1 MSQVL
6 ATYRGEN
13 EMAAWSANP
22 ISSRRATP
30 LVKAVLALLVAG
42 VLSVANAAERRNGP
56 GVTDSSIR
64 IGQTV
69 PFSGS
74 ASSFAIVARI
84 EAAYLRMIN
93 DKGGISGRKIELIQL
108 DDAYSPPRA
117 VEQTRKLVDSEE
129 VLAIA
134 GTVGTPSNLAVA
146 KYLNGAGVPQI
157 LAMSGSAALDNPK
170 LYPWTT
176 PFYASQI
183 VEGRIAARYILDTR
197 PDAKLAILYQND
209 EFGKGYLNA
218 FKAEL
223 GARAQSMIVR
233 EEFYDLSVPTIEPQI
248 VALKASGA
256 DAFFQATTPKFTAQ
270 AIRKAH
276 EIGWRP
282 LQVILATS
290 SQASTT
296 LKSAGLEASTGIVTS
311 IWRKLPGNPEW
322 ADDPAMKDY
331 LSFMKQWAPGEDP
344 EDPTG
349 LLGYIWAQM
358 LVEVIGRCG
367 DDLSRE
373 NLLKQATTI
382 SDLQMPMFLPGIK
395 VDVSPA
401 SRTPWRAAQIVSF
414 NGKDWV
420 RSGGIITVPAGN

>member
-1 MSQVL
+1 
-6 ATYRGEN
+6 
-13 EMAAWSANP
+13 MAP
-22 ISSRRATP
+22 SSVVPTGSCRAPAFFT
-30 LVKAVLALLVAG
+30 AVLAVLFAGLVTVAG
-42 VLSVANAAERRNGP
+42 AADRRNGP
-56 GVTDSSIR
+56 GVTDTEIK

-93 DKGGISGRKIELIQL
+93 GKGGVNGRKIELIQL

-117 VEQTRKLVDSEE
+117 VEQTRRLVDSDE

-134 GTVGTPSNLAVA
+134 GTVGTPSNLAIA

-157 LAMSGSAALDNPK
+157 LAMTGSASLDNPK

-176 PFYASQI
+176 LFYASQA
-183 VEGRIAARYILDTR
+183 VEGRIAARYILDTK

-223 GARAQSMIVR
+223 GIKAQSMIVK
-233 EEFYDLSVPTIEPQI
+233 EEFYDLGTPTIDSQI
-248 VALKASGA
+248 VSLKASGA

-270 AIRKAH
+270 AIRKAY
-276 EIGWRP
+276 EIGWKP
-282 LQVILATS
+282 LHVILATS
-290 SQASTT
+290 SQPSTT
-296 LKSAGLEASTGIVTS
+296 LKSAGFEASTGIVTS

-322 ADDPAMKDY
+322 IDDPAMKDY
-331 LSFMKQWAPGEDP
+331 FSFMKQWASGEDP
-344 EDPTG
+344 GDPTG

-358 LVEVIGRCG
+358 LVEVIARCG

-373 NLLKQATTI
+373 NLLQQATTI

-395 VDVSPA
+395 INVSSA
-401 SRTPWRAAQIVSF
+401 IRTPWRAAQIVLF
-414 NGKDWV
+414 DGKDWV
-420 RSGGIITVPAGN
+420 RSGGIITVPLEN

>member
-1 MSQVL
+1 
-6 ATYRGEN
+6 
-13 EMAAWSANP
+13 MAP
-22 ISSRRATP
+22 SSVVPTGSCRAPAFFT
-30 LVKAVLALLVAG
+30 AVLAVLFAGLVTVAG
-42 VLSVANAAERRNGP
+42 AADRRNGP
-56 GVTDSSIR
+56 GVTDTEIK

-93 DKGGISGRKIELIQL
+93 GKGGVNGRKIELIQL

-117 VEQTRKLVDSEE
+117 VEQTRRLVDSDE

-134 GTVGTPSNLAVA
+134 GTVGTPSNLAIA

-157 LAMSGSAALDNPK
+157 LAMTGSASLDNPK

-176 PFYASQI
+176 LFYASQA
-183 VEGRIAARYILDTR
+183 VEGRIAARYILDTK

-223 GARAQSMIVR
+223 GIKAQSMIVK
-233 EEFYDLSVPTIEPQI
+233 EEFYDLGTPTIDSQI
-248 VALKASGA
+248 VSLKASGA

-270 AIRKAH
+270 AIRKAY
-276 EIGWRP
+276 EIGWKP
-282 LQVILATS
+282 LHVILATS
-290 SQASTT
+290 SQPSTT
-296 LKSAGLEASTGIVTS
+296 LKSAGFEASTGIVTS

-322 ADDPAMKDY
+322 TDDPAMKDY
-331 LSFMKQWAPGEDP
+331 FSFMKQWASGEDP
-344 EDPTG
+344 GDPTG

-358 LVEVIGRCG
+358 LVEVIARCG

-373 NLLKQATTI
+373 NLLQQATTI

-395 VDVSPA
+395 INVSSA
-401 SRTPWRAAQIVSF
+401 IRTPWRAAQIVLF
-414 NGKDWV
+414 DGKDWV
-420 RSGGIITVPAGN
+420 RSGGIITVPLEN

>member
-1 MSQVL
+1 
-6 ATYRGEN
+6 
-13 EMAAWSANP
+13 MAPSSVVP
-22 ISSRRATP
+22 IGSRRIAACFTTA
-30 LVKAVLALLVAG
+30 LAVFFG
-42 VLSVANAAERRNGP
+42 VLLTIAGAADRRNGP
-56 GVTDSSIR
+56 GVTDTEIR

-93 DKGGISGRKIELIQL
+93 SKGGVSGRKIELIQF

-117 VEQTRKLVDSEE
+117 VEQTRRLVDSEE

-134 GTVGTPSNLAVA
+134 GTVGTPSNLAIA

-157 LAMSGSAALDNPK
+157 LAMSGSASLDNPK

-176 PFYASQI
+176 LFYAPQV
-183 VEGRIAARYILDTR
+183 VEGRIAARYILDTK

-218 FKAEL
+218 FKTEL
-223 GARAQSMIVR
+223 GAKAQSMIVK
-233 EEFYDLSVPTIEPQI
+233 EEFYDLSTPTIDSQI
-248 VALKASGA
+248 VSLKASGA

-276 EIGWRP
+276 EIGWKP
-282 LQVILATS
+282 LHVILATS
-290 SQASTT
+290 SQPSTT
-296 LKSAGLEASTGIVTS
+296 LKSAGFEASTGIVTS

-322 ADDPAMKDY
+322 TDDPAMKDY
-331 LSFMKQWAPGEDP
+331 FSFMKQWASGEDP

-358 LVEVIGRCG
+358 LVEVITRCG
-367 DDLSRE
+367 DDLSRG

-395 VDVSPA
+395 ININSA
-401 SRTPWRAAQIVSF
+401 IRTPWRAAQIVLF
-414 NGKDWV
+414 DGKDWV
-420 RSGGIITVPAGN
+420 RSGGIITVPLEN

>member
-1 MSQVL
+1 MLRAIVPILFAGLL
-6 ATYRGEN
+6 AAGGASAGEKKYG
-13 EMAAWSANP
+13 A
-22 ISSRRATP
+22 
-30 LVKAVLALLVAG
+30 
-42 VLSVANAAERRNGP
+42 
-56 GVTDSSIR
+56 GVTDTEIK

-69 PFSGS
+69 PFSGP

-84 EAAYLRMIN
+84 EAAYLQMIN
-93 DKGGISGRKIELIQL
+93 SKGGVNGRKIGLIQL

-117 VEQTRKLVDSEE
+117 VEQTRKLVESDE
-129 VLAIA
+129 VLAVA

-146 KYLNGAGVPQI
+146 KYLNGAKVPQI
-157 LAMSGSAALDNPK
+157 LAMSGSAALDNAQ

-176 PFYASQI
+176 LFYAPQV
-183 VEGRIAARYILDTR
+183 VEGRIAARYILETK
-197 PDAKLAILYQND
+197 PDAKLAILFQND

-223 GARAQSMIVR
+223 GSKAQSMIVK
-233 EEFYDLSVPTIEPQI
+233 EESYDLTSPTIDSQI
-248 VALKASGA
+248 VSLKSSGA

-276 EIGWRP
+276 EIGWKP
-282 LQVILATS
+282 LHVILATS
-290 SQASTT
+290 SQPSTT
-296 LKSAGLEASTGIVTS
+296 LKSAGFNASTGIVTS

-331 LSFMKQWAPGEDP
+331 FAFMKQWAPKEDP
-344 EDPTG
+344 EDPTA

-373 NLLKQATTI
+373 NLMKQATTI
-382 SDLQMPMFLPGIK
+382 TDLQMPMFLPGIK
-395 VDVSPA
+395 INVSSA
-401 SRTPWRAAQIVSF
+401 IRTPWRAAQIVSF
-414 NGKDWV
+414 NGRDWI
-420 RSGGIITVPAGN
+420 RSGGIITVPLEN

>member
-1 MSQVL
+1 M
-6 ATYRGEN
+6 ATSLR
-13 EMAAWSANP
+13 P
-22 ISSRRATP
+22 RRSRRATASFTA
-30 LVKAVLALLVAG
+30 AVVVLFAGLLTFAG
-42 VLSVANAAERRNGP
+42 AAERRNGP
-56 GVTDSSIR
+56 GVTDTEIR

-93 DKGGISGRKIELIQL
+93 SQGGVNRRKVELIQL
-108 DDAYSPPRA
+108 DDAYSPARA
-117 VEQTRKLVDSEE
+117 VEQTRMLVDSDE

-134 GTVGTPSNLAVA
+134 GTVGTPSNLAIA
-146 KYLNGAGVPQI
+146 KYLNGAGIPQI
-157 LAMSGSAALDNPK
+157 LALSGSASLDNPT

-176 PFYASQI
+176 PFYASQV

-223 GARAQSMIVR
+223 GGKAQSMIVK
-233 EEFYDLSVPTIEPQI
+233 EEFYDLSAPTIDSQI
-248 VALKASGA
+248 VSLKASGA
-256 DAFFQATTPKFTAQ
+256 DAFYQVTTPKFTAQ

-276 EIGWRP
+276 EIGWKP
-282 LQVILATS
+282 LHVILANS
-290 SQASTT
+290 SQPSTT
-296 LKSAGLEASTGIVTS
+296 LKSAGFEASTGIVTS

-331 LSFMKQWAPGEDP
+331 FAFMKQWAPGEDP

-349 LLGYIWAQM
+349 LLGYIWTQM
-358 LVEVIGRCG
+358 LVEVIARCG

-382 SDLQMPMFLPGIK
+382 SDLQMPMFLPGIRIN
-395 VDVSPA
+395 VSSA
-401 SRTPWRAAQIVSF
+401 IRTPWRASQIVLF

-420 RSGGIITVPAGN
+420 RSGGIITVPLEK

>member
-1 MSQVL
+1 MGPTPALHVSRCRFLMRFGLVVFVL
-6 ATYRGEN
+6 VG
-13 EMAAWSANP
+13 
-22 ISSRRATP
+22 
-30 LVKAVLALLVAG
+30 LLAVTGGAG
-42 VLSVANAAERRNGP
+42 AAEKKHGP
-56 GVTDSSIR
+56 GVTDTGIR

-69 PFSGS
+69 PFSGP

-84 EAAYLRMIN
+84 EAAYLQMIN
-93 DKGGISGRKIELIQL
+93 SKGGVNGRKIELIQL

-117 VEQTRKLVDSEE
+117 VEQTRKLVDSDE
-129 VLAIA
+129 VLAVA

-146 KYLNGAGVPQI
+146 KYLNAAKVPQI
-157 LAMSGSAALDNPK
+157 LAMSGSAALDNAQ

-176 PFYASQI
+176 LFYAPQV
-183 VEGRIAARYILDTR
+183 VEGRIAARYILDTK
-197 PDAKLAILYQND
+197 PDAKLAILFQND

-223 GARAQSMIVR
+223 GSKAQSMIVK
-233 EEFYDLSVPTIEPQI
+233 EESYDLSSPTIDSQI
-248 VALKASGA
+248 VSLKASGA

-276 EIGWRP
+276 EIGWKP
-282 LQVILATS
+282 LHVILATS
-290 SQASTT
+290 SQPSTT
-296 LKSAGLEASTGIVTS
+296 LKSAGFEASTGIVTS

-331 LSFMKQWAPGEDP
+331 FGFMKQWASKEDP
-344 EDPTG
+344 EDPTA

-358 LVEVIGRCG
+358 LVEVIMRCG

-373 NLLKQATTI
+373 NLMKQATTI

-395 VDVSPA
+395 INISSAV
-401 SRTPWRAAQIVSF
+401 RTPWRAAQIVSF
-414 NGKDWV
+414 DGRDWV
-420 RSGGIITVPAGN
+420 RSGGIITVPLEN

>member
-1 MSQVL
+1 
-6 ATYRGEN
+6 
-13 EMAAWSANP
+13 MAP
-22 ISSRRATP
+22 SSVVPTGSCRAPAFFT
-30 LVKAVLALLVAG
+30 AVLAVLFAGLATVAG
-42 VLSVANAAERRNGP
+42 AAERRNGP
-56 GVTDSSIR
+56 GVTDTEIK

-93 DKGGISGRKIELIQL
+93 GKGGVNGRKIELIQL

-117 VEQTRKLVDSEE
+117 VEQTRRLVDSDE

-134 GTVGTPSNLAVA
+134 GTVGTPSNLAIA

-157 LAMSGSAALDNPK
+157 LAMTGSASLDNPK

-176 PFYASQI
+176 LFYASQA
-183 VEGRIAARYILDTR
+183 VEGRIAARYILDTK

-223 GARAQSMIVR
+223 GIKAQSMIVK
-233 EEFYDLSVPTIEPQI
+233 EEFYDLGTPTIDSQI
-248 VALKASGA
+248 VSLKASGA

-276 EIGWRP
+276 EIGWKP
-282 LQVILATS
+282 LHVILATS
-290 SQASTT
+290 SQPSTT
-296 LKSAGLEASTGIVTS
+296 LKSAGFEASTGLVTS

-322 ADDPAMKDY
+322 TDDPAMKDY
-331 LSFMKQWAPGEDP
+331 FSFMKQWASGEDP
-344 EDPTG
+344 GDPTG

-358 LVEVIGRCG
+358 LVEVIARCG

-373 NLLKQATTI
+373 NLLQQATTI
-382 SDLQMPMFLPGIK
+382 SDLQMPMFLPDIK
-395 VDVSPA
+395 INVSSA
-401 SRTPWRAAQIVSF
+401 IRTPWRAAQIVLF
-414 NGKDWV
+414 DGKDWV
-420 RSGGIITVPAGN
+420 RSGGIITVPLEN

>member
-1 MSQVL
+1 
-6 ATYRGEN
+6 
-13 EMAAWSANP
+13 MAP
-22 ISSRRATP
+22 SSVVPTGSCRAAAFFT
-30 LVKAVLALLVAG
+30 AVLAVLFAGFVTVAG
-42 VLSVANAAERRNGP
+42 AAERRNGP
-56 GVTDSSIR
+56 GVTDTEIK

-74 ASSFAIVARI
+74 ASSFAIVARV

-93 DKGGISGRKIELIQL
+93 SKGGVNGRKIELIQL
-108 DDAYSPPRA
+108 DDAYSPPHA
-117 VEQTRKLVDSEE
+117 VEQTRRLVDSDE

-134 GTVGTPSNLAVA
+134 GTVGTPSNLAIA

-157 LAMSGSAALDNPK
+157 LAMSGSASLDNPK

-176 PFYASQI
+176 LFYASQV
-183 VEGRIAARYILDTR
+183 VEGRIAARYILDAK

-218 FKAEL
+218 FKTEL
-223 GARAQSMIVR
+223 GIKAQSMIVK
-233 EEFYDLSVPTIEPQI
+233 EEFYDLGTPTIDSQI
-248 VALKASGA
+248 VSLKASGA

-276 EIGWRP
+276 EIGWKP
-282 LQVILATS
+282 LHVILATS
-290 SQASTT
+290 SQPSTT
-296 LKSAGLEASTGIVTS
+296 LKSAGFDASTGIVTS

-322 ADDPAMKDY
+322 TDDPAMKDY
-331 LSFMKQWAPGEDP
+331 FSFMKQWASGEDP

-358 LVEVIGRCG
+358 LVEVIARCG

-373 NLLKQATTI
+373 NLLEQATTI
-382 SDLQMPMFLPGIK
+382 SELQMPMFLPGIK
-395 VDVSPA
+395 INVSSA
-401 SRTPWRAAQIVSF
+401 IRTPWRAAQIVVF
-414 NGKDWV
+414 NGRDWV
-420 RSGGIITVPAGN
+420 RSGGIITVPLEN

>member
-1 MSQVL
+1 MRPSWAIPLLL
-6 ATYRGEN
+6 AG
-13 EMAAWSANP
+13 
-22 ISSRRATP
+22 
-30 LVKAVLALLVAG
+30 LLALCGNAG
-42 VLSVANAAERRNGP
+42 AAERQNGP
-56 GVTDSSIR
+56 GVTATAIK

-69 PFSGS
+69 PFSGP

-84 EAAYLRMIN
+84 EAAYLQMIN
-93 DKGGISGRKIELIQL
+93 SKGGVNGRKIELIQL

-117 VEQTRKLVDSEE
+117 VEQTRKLVDSDE

-146 KYLNGAGVPQI
+146 KYLNAAKVPQI
-157 LAMSGSAALDNPK
+157 LAMSGSAALDNAQ

-176 PFYASQI
+176 LFYAPQV
-183 VEGRIAARYILDTR
+183 VEGRIAARYILDTK
-197 PDAKLAILYQND
+197 PDAKLAILFQND

-223 GARAQSMIVR
+223 GGKAQAMIVK
-233 EEFYDLSVPTIEPQI
+233 EESYDLSSPTIDSQI
-248 VALKASGA
+248 VSLKASGA

-276 EIGWRP
+276 EIGWKP
-282 LQVILATS
+282 LHVILATS
-290 SQASTT
+290 SQPSTT
-296 LKSAGLEASTGIVTS
+296 LKSAGFEASTGIVTS

-331 LSFMKQWAPGEDP
+331 FGFMKQWAPKEDP
-344 EDPTG
+344 EDPTA

-358 LVEVIGRCG
+358 LVEVIRRCG

-395 VDVSPA
+395 INISSAV
-401 SRTPWRAAQIVSF
+401 RTPWRAAQIVSF
-414 NGKDWV
+414 DGRDWV
-420 RSGGIITVPAGN
+420 RAGGVITVPLD

>member
-1 MSQVL
+1 MGPLPVL
-6 ATYRGEN
+6 RA
-13 EMAAWSANP
+13 
-22 ISSRRATP
+22 SRRRHLRAIVP
-30 LVKAVLALLVAG
+30 VLLAALLAIAG
-42 VLSVANAAERRNGP
+42 SAGAAEKKYGP
-56 GVTDSSIR
+56 GVTDTEIK

-69 PFSGS
+69 PFSGP

-84 EAAYLRMIN
+84 EAAYLQMIN
-93 DKGGISGRKIELIQL
+93 SKGGVNGRKIELIQL

-117 VEQTRKLVDSEE
+117 VEQTRKLVDSDE
-129 VLAIA
+129 VLAVA

-146 KYLNGAGVPQI
+146 KYLNGAKVPQI
-157 LAMSGSAALDNPK
+157 LAMSGSAALDNAQ

-176 PFYASQI
+176 LFYAPQE
-183 VEGRIAARYILDTR
+183 VEGRIAARYILDTK
-197 PDAKLAILYQND
+197 PDAKLAILFQND

-223 GARAQSMIVR
+223 GSKAQSMIVK
-233 EEFYDLSVPTIEPQI
+233 EESYDLTSPTIDSQI
-248 VALKASGA
+248 VSLKASGA

-276 EIGWRP
+276 EIGWKP
-282 LQVILATS
+282 LHVILATS
-290 SQASTT
+290 SQPSTT
-296 LKSAGLEASTGIVTS
+296 LKSAGFDASTGIVTS

-331 LSFMKQWAPGEDP
+331 FAFMKQWAPKEDP
-344 EDPTG
+344 EDPTA

-373 NLLKQATTI
+373 NLMKQATNI
-382 SDLQMPMFLPGIK
+382 SELQMPMFLPGIK
-395 VDVSPA
+395 INISSAV
-401 SRTPWRAAQIVSF
+401 RTPWRAAQIVSF
-414 NGKDWV
+414 NGKDWI
-420 RSGGIITVPAGN
+420 RSGGIITVPLEN

>member
-1 MSQVL
+1 MTRLSVI
-6 ATYRGEN
+6 
-13 EMAAWSANP
+13 P
-22 ISSRRATP
+22 IGSRRAATFFK
-30 LVKAVLALLVAG
+30 VVLALLFAGLLTVAG
-42 VLSVANAAERRNGP
+42 AAERRNGP
-56 GVTDSSIR
+56 GVTGTGIR

-84 EAAYLRMIN
+84 ETAYLRMIN
-93 DKGGISGRKIELIQL
+93 SKGGVNGRKIELIQL
-108 DDAYSPPRA
+108 DDAYSPARA
-117 VEQTRKLVDSEE
+117 VEQTRRLVDSDE

-134 GTVGTPSNLAVA
+134 GTVGTPSNLAIA

-157 LAMSGSAALDNPK
+157 LAMSGSASLDNPK

-183 VEGRIAARYILDTR
+183 VEGRIAARYILDTK

-223 GARAQSMIVR
+223 GVKAQSMIVR
-233 EEFYDLSVPTIEPQI
+233 EEFYDLSAPTIESQI
-248 VALKASGA
+248 VSLKASGA

-276 EIGWRP
+276 EIGWKP
-282 LQVILATS
+282 LHVILATS
-290 SQASTT
+290 SQPSTT
-296 LKSAGLEASTGIVTS
+296 LKSAGFEASTGIVTS

-322 ADDPAMKDY
+322 TDDPAMKDY
-331 LSFMKQWAPGEDP
+331 FSFMKQWASGEDP

-358 LVEVIGRCG
+358 LVEVIARCG

-395 VDVSPA
+395 INISSA
-401 SRTPWRAAQIVSF
+401 IRTPWRAAQIVFF
-414 NGKDWV
+414 NGRDWV
-420 RSGGIITVPAGN
+420 RSGGVITVPLEN

>member
-1 MSQVL
+1 MGPSPVL
-6 ATYRGEN
+6 RG
-13 EMAAWSANP
+13 
-22 ISSRRATP
+22 SRRRHLRAIAPVLIAGLLAATGS
-30 LVKAVLALLVAG
+30 AG
-42 VLSVANAAERRNGP
+42 AAEKKYGP
-56 GVTDSSIR
+56 GVTDTEIK

-69 PFSGS
+69 PFSGP

-84 EAAYLRMIN
+84 DAAYLQMIN
-93 DKGGISGRKIELIQL
+93 SKGGVNGRKIELIQL

-117 VEQTRKLVDSEE
+117 VEQTRKLVDSDE
-129 VLAIA
+129 VLAVA

-146 KYLNGAGVPQI
+146 KYLNAAKVPQI
-157 LAMSGSAALDNPK
+157 LAMSGSAALDNAQ

-176 PFYASQI
+176 LFYAPQV
-183 VEGRIAARYILDTR
+183 VEGRIAARYILDTK
-197 PDAKLAILYQND
+197 PDAKLAILFQND

-223 GARAQSMIVR
+223 GSKAQSMIVK
-233 EEFYDLSVPTIEPQI
+233 EESYDLGSPTIDSQI
-248 VALKASGA
+248 VSLKASGA

-276 EIGWRP
+276 EIGWKP
-282 LQVILATS
+282 LHVILATS
-290 SQASTT
+290 SQPSTT
-296 LKSAGLEASTGIVTS
+296 LKSAGFDASTGIVTS

-322 ADDPAMKDY
+322 ADDAAMKDY
-331 LSFMKQWAPGEDP
+331 FGFMKQWASKEDP
-344 EDPTG
+344 EDPTA

-373 NLLKQATTI
+373 NLMKQATTI

-395 VDVSPA
+395 INIS
-401 SRTPWRAAQIVSF
+401 STIRTPWRAAQIVSF
-414 NGKDWV
+414 DGRDWI
-420 RSGGIITVPAGN
+420 RSGGLITVPLEN